1 MNENRIQQ
9 VFEIEKQAQ
18 AIQEAARREADQLP
32 LAAEQQAQALIEK
45 AQTRAEEEARQ
56 LVAQAQ
62 PEEQIG
68 RIVAQAEA
76 DVRNTEA
83 VALTHFNRAV
93 TYVLTQVIGKE

>member
-45 AQTRAEEEARQ
+45 AQARAEEEARQ

-62 PEEQIG
+62 PEEQVR

-83 VALTHFNRAV
+83 VALTNFNRAV